1 MPLPADVLPQLLH
14 GSSVS
19 GQSEAQRGLWD
30 LREGTGEV
38 LLVCVCVCVS
48 VPVSTVGRTLCT
60 MTMQQGLCA
69 NVRDNSQE
77 HWCPNSK
84 QSVQC
89 HSGLPMGG
97 MSLFVPCV
105 TFPVIMLACLLEL
118 SLFGLTYNFFSQAF
132 HCPSSPS
139 FPTKSS
145 PFKHL
150 TSLVLS
156 LYPFFVPPF
165 FSSVV

>member
-48 VPVSTVGRTLCT
+48 VPVSTVGRMLCT
-60 MTMQQGLCA
+60 MTMQQVLCA
-69 NVRDNSQE
+69 NVREDSQE

-89 HSGLPMGG
+89 HSSLPMGG
-97 MSLFVPCV
+97 MSPFVPCV
-105 TFPVIMLACLLEL
+105 IFPVIMLACLLEL
-118 SLFGLTYNFFSQAF
+118 SL
-132 HCPSSPS
+132 C
-139 FPTKSS
+139 
-145 PFKHL
+145 
-150 TSLVLS
+150 LVLHIISSHRHFTAHPLPPS
-156 LYPFFVPPF
+156 LQSQVL
-165 FSSVV
+165 SNI